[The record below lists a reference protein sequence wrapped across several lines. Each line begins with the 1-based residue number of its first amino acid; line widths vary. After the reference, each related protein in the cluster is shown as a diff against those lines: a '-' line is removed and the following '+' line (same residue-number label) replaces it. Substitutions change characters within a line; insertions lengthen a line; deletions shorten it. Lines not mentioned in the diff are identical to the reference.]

1 MLSQLAGVSIL
12 VISVAA
18 SPLSTSHFVVD
29 RSGSNQ
35 HLAIAP
41 LHQSNV
47 PENHV
52 QDSYIVVLKSDV
64 DLTTHTNVVAS
75 THAEDPLA
83 GEDSGLTHVYDGQIK
98 GYAGRFANSTIAKL
112 RTMAEVDYIEH
123 DQLVW
128 ASDIEKGAPWVSPCQ
143 MAAPFR
149 RSALK
154 FFFADA
160 SLDSLRVSHES
171 RTGTGSALVLSA
183 R

>member
-18 SPLSTSHFVVD
+18 SPLSTSHFVID
-29 RSGSNQ
+29 RSSSN
-35 HLAIAP
+35 LAIAP
-41 LHQSNV
+41 LHQSNI

-128 ASDIEKGAPWVSPCQ
+128 ASEIEKGAPWVSPCQ
-143 MAAPFR
+143 MAAPSR
-149 RSALK
+149 CSAPEGL
-154 FFFADA
+154 
-160 SLDSLRVSHES
+160 LC
-171 RTGTGSALVLSA
+171 
-183 R
+183 